1 MYGFEELYTCRALSM
16 QTIRTKNLILFGGA
30 ALIGGAILSLPG
42 LAQDEA
48 LKNCRADWRASQAA
62 LRANGINQ
70 KMFIAECEAAAAARS
85 GAASTGLGLPEPQ
98 MNPAS
103 ATLPPTTAGETLK
116 VKECVEEWRTKR
128 RTKRGIDEL
137 QGLTEKAYVEQCRR
151 GSTSSASPR

>member
-1 MYGFEELYTCRALSM
+1 VYGFEELYTFRALSM

-48 LKNCRADWRASQAA
+48 LKNCREDWRASQAA
-62 LRANGINQ
+62 LRANGINR
-70 KMFIAECEAAAAARS
+70 KMFIADCKAAAAARS
-85 GAASTGLGLPEPQ
+85 GAASTGPEPQ

-103 ATLPPTTAGETLK
+103 ATLPATTAGETLK

-128 RTKRGIDEL
+128 RTKRGTDEL
-137 QGLTEKAYVEQCRR
+137 QGLTEKAYTEQCRR

>member
-1 MYGFEELYTCRALSM
+1 VYGFEELYTFRALSM

-48 LKNCRADWRASQAA
+48 LKNCREDWRASQAA
-62 LRANGINQ
+62 LRANGINR
-70 KMFIAECEAAAAARS
+70 KMFIADCKAAAAARS
-85 GAASTGLGLPEPQ
+85 GAASTGPGLPEPQ
-98 MNPAS
+98 MKPAS

-128 RTKRGIDEL
+128 RTKRGTDEL
-137 QGLTEKAYVEQCRR
+137 QGLTEKAYTEQCRR

>member
-85 GAASTGLGLPEPQ
+85 GAASTGPGSPEPQ

-103 ATLPPTTAGETLK
+103 ATPPTTAGETLK